1 MEPFLT
7 KKPFSSL
14 LKAKDYS
21 LRARELLKKKQYR
34 PAQVLLQ
41 KGLTEVGKTAEAHHL
56 LGIALFLQGFFKESL
71 KQFQKAVERE
81 ARAEYFLN
89 LSIALNE
96 LGQYE
101 RASKVYEKA
110 LRLKSQAQEESW
122 KEELMEKH
130 SQTAQVYLRKDKL
143 KPALTEYIKADKS
156 FSTPFVKIEI
166 AKLLWKLNQKT
177 LAEKYL
183 KSFIQLYPK
192 NIPARLLK
200 AKWHFANKDLPL
212 SINEWENVLK
222 LEPNNQTAMNAL
234 LKAQNIYTL

>member
-1 MEPFLT
+1 MKGRVKFT
-7 KKPFSSL
+7 KKPFA
-14 LKAKDYS
+14 LKAK
-21 LRARELLKKKQYR
+21 LKK
-34 PAQVLLQ
+34 
-41 KGLTEVGKTAEAHHL
+41 
-56 LGIALFLQGFFKESL
+56 
-71 KQFQKAVERE
+71 
-81 ARAEYFLN
+81 RA
-89 LSIALNE
+89 
-96 LGQYE
+96 G
-101 RASKVYEKA
+101 
-110 LRLKSQAQEESW
+110 

-143 KPALTEYIKADKS
+143 KPALTEYIKADKN
-156 FSTPFVKIEI
+156 FSTPLVKIEI